1 MNEWMS
7 EWMNEWMNEWVN
19 EWMNEWILAVEK
31 QISEIPRPSSVSGSF
46 KAWKTSIF
54 FGNDAGCELGVAVG
68 FTSPQAGASIASW
81 PPPTASA
88 RIAGPYAWCWSVK
101 SIETRLWDG
110 TVHWWLRRVCCCF
123 RVNLPAIVQGPS
135 PGFLSLPS
143 FPFSGKGIM
152 DIDFCFD
159 CSNPLRTYCTRILS
173 DGRAGSSNWNG
184 TSIIPIQLYI

>member
-1 MNEWMS
+1 MS
-7 EWMNEWMNEWVN
+7 EWMNEWVN

-54 FGNDAGCELGVAVG
+54 FGNEAGCELGVAVG

-101 SIETRLWDG
+101 SIETRLWDR
-110 TVHWWLRRVCCCF
+110 TVHWWLTAEKSLLLFSTKLTGNCAGPFARF
-123 RVNLPAIVQGPS
+123 SFIAIVRFVREGDH
-135 PGFLSLPS
+135 GHWFLLWLQQS
-143 FPFSGKGIM
+143 
-152 DIDFCFD
+152 
-159 CSNPLRTYCTRILS
+159 TS
-173 DGRAGSSNWNG
+173 DL
-184 TSIIPIQLYI
+184 LY